1 MDNKA
6 CDKVV
11 YFQGSKSGFGEDA
24 NCPFSQEIIS
34 KLKST
39 QDEVSKMRSAFPD
52 GDPAGHCAYHLIIIE
67 REKQRIKLR
76 QAIIE
81 KTLSGLIWMAI
92 VFLGA
97 SVWKY
102 FVSAVTGGK

>member
-1 MDNKA
+1 MDNNTCSKI
-6 CDKVV
+6 V
-11 YFQGSKSGFGEDA
+11 YFQENKSGLGADA
-24 NCPFSQEIIS
+24 NCPFSNEIIRELQS
-34 KLKST
+34 I